1 MASLISTI
9 RINHQILDS
18 FSYFVSDD
26 HLITK
31 KNKETF
37 VKIDCI
43 LSGHTKQKFG
53 VNREPSPV
61 TFMKEWVDF
70 ISCNGDDEFKK

>member
-1 MASLISTI
+1 MSDKLA
-9 RINHQILDS
+9 QIKAVKSDS
-18 FSYFVSDD
+18 
-26 HLITK
+26 
-31 KNKETF
+31 
-37 VKIDCI
+37 I